1 MAEAVLSIPVTV
13 TISIDGEYLTAK
25 VQESTVTVRIGGRPA
40 QASERLKLERGQT
53 LFDVVLDAAKTM
65 VRDHGAEEFTAADL
79 YHAALDK
86 YPDLKLRRS
95 SFSSHVVSSAPNH
108 SSYGH
113 YTAKRRYFRYLGDG
127 KYSLDPSI
135 DLQAPPLRIA
145 SAKTRLPREA

>member
-1 MAEAVLSIPVTV
+1 MAEAILSIPVTV
-13 TISIDGEYLTAK
+13 TVSVDGEYLTAK
-25 VQESTVTVRIGGRPA
+25 VQESTVTVRIGGRPV

-65 VRDHGAEEFTAADL
+65 VRDYGAKEFTAADL
-79 YHAALDK
+79 FHAAVDK
-86 YPDLKLRRS
+86 YPDLKLRRN

-113 YTAKRRYFRYLGDG
+113 YTAKRRYFRYLGNG

-135 DLQAPPLRIA
+135 GLHATPLRVNSGKA
-145 SAKTRLPREA
+145 RPPKEA